1 MLKTTNYYIKEL
13 NYTLTHACAAIR
25 DIVVKGE
32 TGYAIFVI
40 HTNRENCEGC
50 IKGKLIPFTTYRVDF
65 KVDRNVCD
73 RITAYNAA
81 KTEMKT
87 ITKMVNNE
95 LVEVEEKGTLNGW
108 KDDIIQ

>member
-1 MLKTTNYYIKEL
+1 MLKTTNYTITEL
-13 NYTLTHACAAIR
+13 NYTLTNACAAIR

-40 HTNRENCEGC
+40 HTSRENCEKC
-50 IKGKLIPFTTYRVDF
+50 IKNQLVPFTTYRVDF

-81 KTEMKT
+81 KAEMKT
-87 ITKMVNNE
+87 TTKMVDNE
-95 LVEVEEKGTLNGW
+95 LIEVETKGALNGW
-108 KDDIIQ
+108 KDDII